1 MSKLVVLSA
10 LTACLAPLACRA
22 TGPSGLQSASAP
34 QEAVEGG
41 HAAVG
46 GPLAVSWN
54 HAVPDCDAGNADEP
68 IQVFHYDA
76 DTVILRQNLCLSPE
90 APFMYLL
97 MGRSKALLLDTG
109 DVEDPAAFPLRET
122 VQSLLAENAGRRGGA
137 ALPLVVAHTHG
148 HSDHRMGDFQ
158 FESQPNT
165 TVVGLGQAQV
175 GAFFGFSSWTGPAV
189 TFDLGGRILDVLPIP
204 GHNSDHIAVYDRKAA
219 LLLTGDTLYP
229 GRLYTEE
236 GSWSDYQESVARLW
250 SFAKDKPVAHVL
262 GAHIEMRN
270 QPKLDYPMNDMAGR
284 PDEHR
289 LELKL
294 DHLRELNEAL
304 QRLAAPTCEAHADFI
319 IWPWDA
325 EPSCESIIHRR
336 PPAP

>member
-1 MSKLVVLSA
+1 VLSSI
-10 LTACLAPLACRA
+10 TVCLAPLACRA
-22 TGPSGLQSASAP
+22 TGPSGLQNAP
-34 QEAVEGG
+34 AAQEVVDGG
-41 HAAVG
+41 GSQVG
-46 GPLAVSWN
+46 RPLAVSWN

-97 MGRSKALLLDTG
+97 MGSSKALLLDTG

-122 VQSLLAENAGRRGGA
+122 VQRLLAENAGRRGGA
-137 ALPLVVAHTHG
+137 ARQLIVAHTHG

-158 FESQPNT
+158 FENQPNT

-175 GAFFGFSSWTGPAV
+175 GAFFGFSSWTGPAI

-219 LLLTGDTLYP
+219 LLLTGDTLYA

-250 SFAKDKPVAHVL
+250 AFAKDKPVAHVL

-284 PDEHR
+284 PDEHL

-304 QRLAAPTCEAHADFI
+304 QRLAAPTCEAHSDFI

-325 EPSCESIIHRR
+325 EPSCESIIHGR